1 MLHEFVTTNRQ
12 ELIARTRSK
21 VAARSAPRPTQREL
35 ESGVPLFLDQLA
47 EALRHASPPPE
58 AILAIGQTAT
68 IHGEGL
74 LRQGFSISQVVHGY
88 GDVCQAVTELAQE
101 TDAPITTDEFRTLNQ
116 CLDDAIAQAVTE
128 YSRLREQDIAD
139 EGAVRSGVLAH
150 ELQNRL
156 SAATMGFELL
166 KSGTVAVGGSVSALV
181 SRNLAGMKS
190 LIHRSLI
197 EVRLSSGIEYR
208 ERVAVSAVIEEAE
221 VDGALEAAGRGLGLT
236 VGAVEPGVDVSVDRQ
251 IVAGALSN
259 LMQNA
264 FKFTRPEGN
273 ISLRTSVTATSVR
286 IEVED
291 ECGGLPAEKA
301 QELFGAFQQRGED
314 RTGLGLGL
322 FISRQGVEANGGVI
336 EMKNLPGRGCIFTIV
351 LPRIDGGQLAPGQ

>member
-1 MLHEFVTTNRQ
+1 
-12 ELIARTRSK
+12 
-21 VAARSAPRPTQREL
+21 
-35 ESGVPLFLDQLA
+35 
-47 EALRHASPPPE
+47 
-58 AILAIGQTAT
+58 
-68 IHGEGL
+68 
-74 LRQGFSISQVVHGY
+74 
-88 GDVCQAVTELAQE
+88 
-101 TDAPITTDEFRTLNQ
+101 
-116 CLDDAIAQAVTE
+116 
-128 YSRLREQDIAD
+128 
-139 EGAVRSGVLAH
+139 
-150 ELQNRL
+150 
-156 SAATMGFELL
+156 MGFELL

-208 ERVAVSAVIEEAE
+208 ERVGVSALIEEAE
-221 VDGALEAAGRGLGLT
+221 VDGALEAAARGLGLT
-236 VGAVEPGVDVSVDRQ
+236 IGAVDPGVDVNVDRQ
-251 IVAGALSN
+251 IVAGALAN

-273 ISLRTSVTATSVR
+273 ISLRTSVTATFVR

-322 FISRQGVEANGGVI
+322 FISRKGVEANGGVI

-351 LPRIDGGQLAPGQ
+351 LPRIDGG